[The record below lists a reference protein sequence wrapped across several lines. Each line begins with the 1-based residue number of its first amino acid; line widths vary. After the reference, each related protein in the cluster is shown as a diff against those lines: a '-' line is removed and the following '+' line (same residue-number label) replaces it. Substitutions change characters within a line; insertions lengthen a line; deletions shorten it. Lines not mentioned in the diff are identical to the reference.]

1 MTQHAKMVRPDYNGT
16 LKSFV
21 WSSMNKISMFII
33 SKTDHFQL
41 WFLYLLALRTSH
53 CRKTYNNY
61 QNLTLCNQEIR
72 QYLPHYWSD
81 KGFLGTVVNQALSS
95 LDGGSLKITLTV
107 PFNHNFSF
115 VPGSKGTI
123 MNQTITSFRAKFI
136 FSGRFLKTTF
146 YSKIS
151 SGEK

>member
-1 MTQHAKMVRPDYNGT
+1 MTHHAKMARPDYNGT

-41 WFLYLLALRTSH
+41 WFLYLLALHTSH

-61 QNLTLCNQEIR
+61 QNLTICNQEPR

-81 KGFLGTVVNQALSS
+81 KGFSGTVVNQASSS
-95 LDGGSLKITLTV
+95 LDGGLLKITLIV
-107 PFNHNFSF
+107 PFNHSFSF

-123 MNQTITSFRAKFI
+123 MNQTFNSFRAKFI
-136 FSGRFLKTTF
+136 WGNL
-146 YSKIS
+146 
-151 SGEK
+151 